1 MRGAATN
8 TKIMLKSIRYSLL
21 YWCMVTTSGLSSVYG
36 STASRVTKYD
46 QLVIPLDQPKKK
58 RMDVPTRMTHSAMD
72 AAVAINSIE
81 FISHL
86 TSYKMKDI
94 TDIKSWTQLVTASSC
109 QHTTYS
115 ISNRNV
121 SELGISA
128 WISGIKSPGCG
139 DRTIHETVIEYLA
152 QLWFL
157 PYKKDGFRFRETIRV
172 ISISTDG
179 QTATVE
185 CTAQYHNGSRWVDC
199 SRVVCT
205 LISKSLD
212 DVANNVW
219 GYKRKG
225 ERSSVKMSFD
235 GELLVWLPKPVS
247 KAVKRTIISAFET
260 AVLDFFHGL
269 VSH

>member
-1 MRGAATN
+1 
-8 TKIMLKSIRYSLL
+8 MLKSVRYSLL
-21 YWCMVTTSGLSSVYG
+21 CWCMATTSGLSSVYG
-36 STASRVTKYD
+36 SKASTLINYD
-46 QLVIPLDQPKKK
+46 QLKKK
-58 RMDVPTRMTHSAMD
+58 QMDAPTRMTHSAMD

-94 TDIKSWTQLVTASSC
+94 TDIKSWTQSVTASSC

-115 ISNRNV
+115 TSNRNY

-128 WISGIKSPGCG
+128 WTSGIKSPGCG
-139 DRTIHETVIEYLA
+139 NRGFHETVIEYLA

-172 ISISTDG
+172 ISISIDG

-185 CTAQYHNGSRWVDC
+185 CTAQYHNGSCWVDC

-219 GYKRKG
+219 GYKRQCG
-225 ERSSVKMSFD
+225 SSVKMSFD
-235 GELLVWLPKPVS
+235 GEVLIWIPKPVR
-247 KAVKRTIISAFET
+247 KAVERTIISAFET
-260 AVLDFFHGL
+260 AVLDFFHWL
-269 VSH
+269 VPH